1 MPAAGKVH
9 GPHRKRMDHMRDPY
23 EVLGVARSAS
33 EADVKKAYRRL
44 AKTLH
49 PDRNQNDPKAREK
62 FSELTN
68 AYEIVGDA
76 EKRKKFDAGEIDAE
90 GKPRYAGFEGFGA
103 GGGPRGAGGAR
114 GGFENFHFGFGS
126 DAGGF
131 RQGGRPGAGFDASD
145 IFSDF
150 FGAEA
155 TGRAGTRRA
164 KAGADV
170 RSETTI
176 TLQEAVK
183 GVALRVTLP
192 NGRDLEVSIPP
203 GVSDGQTV
211 RLKGQGHPG
220 PAGGP
225 PGDVLV
231 TVRVRPDRRFAVEG
245 KDLRLR
251 LPVRLDEAVLG
262 AKVRTPTLEGV
273 VELSIPPNS
282 STGRTLR
289 LRGKGLPHADGR
301 GDLLVT
307 IDVMLPPEADRELEE
322 LMKRWAETKT
332 WDPRKDL

>member
-1 MPAAGKVH
+1 MVRVA
-9 GPHRKRMDHMRDPY
+9 HRERMDHMRDPY
-23 EVLGVARSAS
+23 DVLGVGRTAS
-33 EADVKKAYRRL
+33 EAEVKKAYRRL
-44 AKTLH
+44 AKTWH

-62 FSELTN
+62 FSELNN
-68 AYEIVGDA
+68 AYEIIGDA
-76 EKRKKFDAGEIDAE
+76 DKRKKFDAGEIDAE
-90 GKPRYAGFEGFGA
+90 GKPRFSGFEGF
-103 GGGPRGAGGAR
+103 AGGARPGAGR

-126 DAGGF
+126 EPGGF
-131 RQGGRPGAGFDASD
+131 RQGRGGAGFDASD

-155 TGRAGTRRA
+155 AGRQGARRA
-164 KAGADV
+164 RAGADV
-170 RSETTI
+170 RSEATI

-183 GVALRVTLP
+183 GVALRITLP

-203 GVSDGQTV
+203 GVTDGQTV

-220 PAGGP
+220 PAGGTA
-225 PGDVLV
+225 GDVLV

-245 KDLRLR
+245 HDLRLR

-273 VELSIPPNS
+273 VELTIPANS

-307 IDVMLPPEADRELEE
+307 IDVMLPPDGDRDLED
-322 LMKRWAETKT
+322 LMKRWADSKS